1 MAARSDRYV
10 RDWVLVADAGAAAAV
25 RETADRFG
33 WDAVTEPL
41 SAAPAA
47 PRAAPAEGLRF
58 AEPLRVRLTARSAA
72 RPPDAADIVRALAGR
87 ADVWLDDGRT
97 LNG

>member
-1 MAARSDRYV
+1 MRG
-10 RDWVLVADAGAAAAV
+10 WVLVADERAAAAV
-25 RETADRFG
+25 REAADRFG

-41 SAAPAA
+41 SDAPSVARPA
-47 PRAAPAEGLRF
+47 PEGARRF
-58 AEPLRVRLTARSAA
+58 ADPLRVRLTAREAA

-87 ADVWLDDGRT
+87 ADVWLDDGRA